1 MNKHSYDTVH
11 LKFKVNRKCY
21 AEIKF
26 GNILM
31 KSDLNLQIKMFRF
44 EFLNIQLIN
53 PILCFILDKKRN
65 FRPNADKNI
74 LVSGPNFHDSE
85 SDPPDIMLNCK
96 YFDFEIKIYGKRNKT
111 VSNDTFPCQNALE
124 IP

>member
-1 MNKHSYDTVH
+1 MNKHTYDTVH

-21 AEIKF
+21 AENKL

-53 PILCFILDKKRN
+53 PILCFILNKKRN
-65 FRPNADKNI
+65 FRPNADKKV
-74 LVSGPNFHDSE
+74 LVSGPNFHISE
-85 SDPPDIMLNCK
+85 SDALTIMLNHL
-96 YFDFEIKIYGKRNKT
+96 YFNFQIKIYGKRNKT
-111 VSNDTFPCQNALE
+111 VSNIIF
-124 IP
+124 